1 MIATT
6 VTAANIIE
14 ASNFIVR
21 NACENTWTGN
31 YLVGTSDVA
40 KHTHMTSCEVYMYR
54 EQIMEQMYKRNE
66 IFDVEFDYR
75 SGCFDVTCALA
86 YCPQY
91 QWCEGDEE
99 IFGCSFEEW
108 MLAPSE
114 PIVDA
119 TE

>member
-21 NACENTWTGN
+21 NACEDTWTGN
-31 YLVGTSDVA
+31 RIIYVDDVA
-40 KHTHMTSCEVYMYR
+40 NHTHMTYNEILKYR
-54 EQIMEQMYKRNE
+54 EEIMEKMYKRNE
-66 IFDVEFDYR
+66 ILEVEFDAYNN
-75 SGCFDVTCALA
+75 CFDVTCCLV

-91 QWCEGDEE
+91 QWCDGDEE

-108 MLAPSE
+108 VSAPLE